1 MTTTTNRHPDFPIT
15 LAGTKAETLMWLHP
29 HDVDHGTQE
38 QLRNAASLPWVAGV
52 RAMADAHLGYGVPV
66 GSVVAMK
73 QAVSPSAVGVDIGCG
88 MMAVK
93 TNIRQSDLPDD
104 LGPMR
109 FAIEGAVPVGRAM
122 NDGTAPVLRSDK
134 ALSSAFDSLMGRFGD
149 LRAEKISDR
158 ESRAKSQCGS
168 LGTGNHFIEVTVD
181 DEGFV
186 WLMLHSGSR
195 NIGKEIADRHIAIAK
210 RLSHNIEAHLP
221 DPDLAVFLG
230 GSSEMDAYRHD
241 LYWAQE
247 FAMLNRRIMMATVKR
262 VFAEFFDVVKWEQEI
277 NCHHNY
283 VSEEFHGEGADR
295 EELVVTRKG
304 AISAQSGQYGLIP
317 GSMGTGSYV
326 VKGLGNPASYCS
338 ASHGAGRKMS
348 RAQAKKRF
356 TVADLAEQTKG
367 VECRKDQ
374 GVVDEIPGA
383 YKDLA
388 QVIAAQVDLVEVE
401 ARLTTLL
408 CVKG

>member
-1 MTTTTNRHPDFPIT
+1 
-15 LAGTKAETLMWLHP
+15 MWAHP
-29 HDVDHGTQE
+29 HEVEHDAQT
-38 QLRNAASLPWVAGV
+38 QLRNAAALPWVAGV
-52 RAMADAHLGYGVPV
+52 RAMPDIHTGYGVPV
-66 GSVVAMK
+66 GSVVAMR

-93 TNIRQSDLPDD
+93 TNITLTDLPDD

-109 FAIEGAVPVGRAM
+109 AAIEGTVPVGRAG
-122 NDGTAPVLRSDK
+122 NDGTAPVIKNEQKIQSD
-134 ALSSAFDSLMGRFGD
+134 FDTLFSGFRD
-149 LRAEKISDR
+149 LRASNLSGLEG
-158 ESRAKSQCGS
+158 RALSQCGS
-168 LGTGNHFIEVTVD
+168 LGSGNHFIEVTVD
-181 DEGFV
+181 GDDIV

-195 NIGKEIADRHIAIAK
+195 NIGKEIADRHIATAK
-210 RLSHNIEAHLP
+210 ALSHNIEADLP
-221 DPDLAVFLG
+221 DADLAVFLG
-230 GSSEMDAYRHD
+230 GTPEMDDYVHD
-241 LYWAQE
+241 LYWAQD

-262 VFAEFFDVVKWEQEI
+262 AFASFFDAVTWQREI

-283 VSEEFHGEGADR
+283 VSIESHGQGADR
-295 EELVVTRKG
+295 EELVITRKG

-317 GSMGTGSYV
+317 GSMGTGSFV

-348 RAQAKKRF
+348 RAKAKKLF
-356 TVADLAEQTKG
+356 SVEDLAAQTAG

-383 YKDLA
+383 YKDLNEVIKA
-388 QVIAAQVDLVEVE
+388 QMDLVEVE